1 VTFRDPRIC
10 FLRPEPGGEGAFQAL
25 RRLSFLLGDSGM
37 KITQIKT
44 FPILL
49 GSRPYLFVK
58 VETDEGIYGLG
69 EFGLTWKEKAG
80 IGAIEH
86 ITPDLL
92 GKDPLNTERIWQEL
106 FRGYFFPGGRIN
118 MAAQSAIDIALWDIK
133 GKALG
138 QPVCMLLG
146 GRLRDKVAC
155 YTGIG
160 GATPEQTAESARRKV
175 AQGWK
180 YLRMAVIERGQV
192 LEPPTAVRDSVAH
205 FAAAREAVGPEP
217 HICIDIHTRL
227 DTPDTIRL
235 GRELEK
241 YNPFFLED
249 PLRCE
254 NPQSYRIVRQHVS
267 CPLAVGEQ
275 FATKWE
281 FRQMIEEELM
291 DYARIDLCIVGGLTE
306 ARKIANWCETHYIK
320 IVPHNPLG
328 PICAA
333 ACLHLDLS
341 TDNFGVQEAGLVG
354 HKVMEDLFPVQ
365 VPYESGCLL
374 PSDRPGLGVE
384 FNEEAV
390 SKYPFQMPEVPRLR
404 REDGS
409 FTNW

>member
-1 VTFRDPRIC
+1 
-10 FLRPEPGGEGAFQAL
+10 
-25 RRLSFLLGDSGM
+25 M
-37 KITQIKT
+37 KISAVKT

-49 GSRPYLFVK
+49 GSRTYLFVK
-58 VETDEGIYGLG
+58 IETDEGIYGVG

-86 ITPDLL
+86 MLPDLI
-92 GKDPLNTERIWQEL
+92 GRDPLNIERIWQEL

-138 QPVCMLLG
+138 QPVHMLLG
-146 GRLRDKVAC
+146 GQLRDKVAC

-160 GATPEQTAESARRKV
+160 GRTPEETAEAGKRKV
-175 AQGWK
+175 EQGWK
-180 YLRMAVIERGQV
+180 YLRMSAMDRDGV
-192 LEPPTAVRDSVAH
+192 LEPALSVNDAVDH
-205 FAAAREAVGPEP
+205 FAAVREAVGREI
-217 HICIDIHTRL
+217 HLCIDVHTRL

-241 YNPFFLED
+241 YNPFFIED

-254 NPQSYRIVRQHVS
+254 NPQSYRVVRQHVS

-281 FRQMIEEELM
+281 FRQLIEEELM

-328 PICAA
+328 PVSAA

-341 TDNFGVQEAGLVG
+341 TDNFGVQEGGMIGGTALT
-354 HKVMEDLFPVQ
+354 DLFPVQ
-365 VPYESGCLL
+365 VPYEAGYLL
-374 PSDRPGLGVE
+374 PPDRPGLGVE
-384 FNEEAV
+384 FNEEAAPDFEL
-390 SKYPFQMPEVPRLR
+390 KMPDVPRLR